1 MKKTLLI
8 IAIISFIITAAVS
21 QDVKDDK
28 RDNIQVG
35 FKIGGNLSNVYD
47 VQGEEFKADS
57 RLGLA
62 GGSFLRVPL
71 GKLFGIQP
79 EVMFSQKGYKGSGSI
94 LGLDYEYSRRTYFV
108 DIPLMVSFKPVQI
121 ISIVA
126 GPQYSFLI
134 SKTDNFTSS
143 IINTQIEEEFDNEN
157 LRKNI
162 LGIVAGVDINLNHI
176 VLGARTCM
184 DITKNNGDG
193 SSEVPRYKNMW
204 YQLTIGFVF

>member
-1 MKKTLLI
+1 MKKTILI

-47 VQGEEFKADS
+47 VQGENFKANP
-57 RLGLA
+57 RLGMV
-62 GGSFLRVPL
+62 GGAFIRIPF
-71 GKLFGIQP
+71 GKLLGVQP
-79 EVMFSQKGYKGSGSI
+79 EILFSQKGYNGSGSI
-94 LGLDYEYSRRTYFV
+94 LGFDYKYSRRTHFV
-108 DIPLMVSFKPVQI
+108 DVPLLVSFKPVQI
-121 ISIVA
+121 LTIVA

-134 SKTDNFTSS
+134 SQTDDFSSS
-143 IINTQIEEEFDNEN
+143 ILNSQIEEEFENEN

-162 LGIVAGVDINLNHI
+162 LGIAGGIDINMNHF